1 MSTDGKLNRSEFRQI
16 QDNYTRIRPANLWP
30 IMLRWLAWPLTNK
43 PISLQRHSAY
53 REVKT
58 IGKWKDTVWY
68 ETGKHALTHVSCL
81 SLDALDKFKQPVLRE
96 IRASMFNSEAQGTE
110 QDSNIWCLFH
120 ATFEINR
127 LLSQKRNIMK
137 NKDYKVPVLGLQA
150 DMSAG

>member
-1 MSTDGKLNRSEFRQI
+1 
-16 QDNYTRIRPANLWP
+16 
-30 IMLRWLAWPLTNK
+30 
-43 PISLQRHSAY
+43 
-53 REVKT
+53 
-58 IGKWKDTVWY
+58 
-68 ETGKHALTHVSCL
+68 
-81 SLDALDKFKQPVLRE
+81 
-96 IRASMFNSEAQGTE
+96 MFNSEAQGTE